1 MDKIIGLENDSA
13 ERFQN
18 RENIPPRKDEATFDY
33 WVYRK
38 DSLNINMISWKIMNK
53 IQIIGKQWHK
63 IARLTPWQKI
73 SSCVAI
79 WAFLLAT
86 VSKCLLR
93 D

>member
-38 DSLNINMISWKIMNK
+38 DSLNINMIS
-53 IQIIGKQWHK
+53 
-63 IARLTPWQKI
+63 
-73 SSCVAI
+73 
-79 WAFLLAT
+79 
-86 VSKCLLR
+86 
-93 D
+93 